1 MAEKTQLGR
10 IQERAGRKEKR
21 IGKKTVRKLGE
32 DTPQN
37 RQLVK
42 DKLAN
47 RKQRTKEF
55 IRMGVGLPNKDGLA
69 SKVETAK
76 YNLATE
82 KMKASEVAKKS
93 AETFKKIAEEDIDT
107 KIPSM
112 QKLPPLKMKPV
123 TSLIKRNI

>member
-1 MAEKTQLGR
+1 MAKKTQLGR
-10 IQERAGRKEKR
+10 IQKRAARKEKR
-21 IGKKTVRKLGE
+21 IGKKAVRKLGE

-55 IRMGVGLPNKDGLA
+55 IRMGVGLPNKDELT

-82 KMKASEVAKKS
+82 KMKASEAAKKS
-93 AETFKKIAEEDIDT
+93 AEAFKKIAEEDIDT
-107 KIPSM
+107 K
-112 QKLPPLKMKPV
+112 LPPIQMKPV

>member
-1 MAEKTQLGR
+1 MAKKTQLER
-10 IQERAGRKEKR
+10 IQGRAAKKEAR
-21 IGKKTVRKLGE
+21 IGKKAVRKLGA

-42 DKLAN
+42 EKLAN

-55 IRMGVGLPNKDGLA
+55 IRMGVGLPNAEGVT

-76 YNLATE
+76 YNLAAE
-82 KMKASEVAKKS
+82 KSKAAEAAKKS

-107 KIPSM
+107 K
-112 QKLPPLKMKPV
+112 LPPLQMKPV
-123 TSLIKRNI
+123 TSLIKRKI

>member
-1 MAEKTQLGR
+1 MAKKTQLGR
-10 IQERAGRKEKR
+10 IQKRAARKEKR

-55 IRMGVGLPNKDGLA
+55 IRMGVGLPNKDGLT

-82 KMKASEVAKKS
+82 KMKASEAAKKS
-93 AETFKKIAEEDIDT
+93 AEAFKKIAEEDIDT
-107 KIPSM
+107 KIETP
-112 QKLPPLKMKPV
+112 KLPPIQMKPV